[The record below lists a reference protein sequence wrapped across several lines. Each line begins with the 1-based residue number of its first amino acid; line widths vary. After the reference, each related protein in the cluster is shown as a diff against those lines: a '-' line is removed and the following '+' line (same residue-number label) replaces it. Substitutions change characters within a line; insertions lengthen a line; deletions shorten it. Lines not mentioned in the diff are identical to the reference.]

1 MITSLATKSLKA
13 TLFFSLYLIVN
24 ASVFAAEP
32 TNDQVIP
39 STEIKSEKSVV
50 GEITLAELGNLAE
63 RWFKME
69 VLVGYHADAKIG
81 INLSKA
87 PLSYGQFLTQ
97 LNISGFTA
105 YKANGYIQIIP
116 NREAR
121 NVAIPFVEKNKSYL
135 EDEYVTDVLTTEKAC
150 APRVLAVIRPL
161 IPQYG
166 HLSVSEESNALIIVD
181 TYGNVQ
187 RIKAVIKALEA
198 TLDKKED
205 CVRIKKNDLAPEK
218 K

>member
-1 MITSLATKSLKA
+1 MITSLAIKSIKA
-13 TLFFSLYLIVN
+13 TLFFSLYLILST
-24 ASVFAAEP
+24 SVFAAEP
-32 TNDQVIP
+32 TNDQPASVA
-39 STEIKSEKSVV
+39 EAKNEKSADR
-50 GEITLAELGNLAE
+50 EITLAELGNLAE

-69 VLVGYHADAKIG
+69 ALVGYHADTKIR

-87 PLSYGQFLTQ
+87 PLSYGQFLSQ
-97 LNISGFTA
+97 LNINGYTA
-105 YKANGYIQIIP
+105 YKSNGYIQIIP

-161 IPQYG
+161 IPAYG
-166 HLSVSEESNALIIVD
+166 FLSVSEESNALIVVD
-181 TYGNVQ
+181 TYGNIQ
-187 RIKAVIKALEA
+187 RIKTVIKALEA
-198 TLDKKED
+198 KLDKKEE
-205 CVRIKKNDLAPEK
+205 CVSIKNNTVPPEK